1 MGFRR
6 KASFSSVG
14 QGTWDP
20 AGGPPSRRRR
30 SGILWRRRSSGP
42 LRVTDT
48 RGHVQSQPPHRRRP
62 FLCQDGG
69 EVGSRLWKTAHVARW
84 RVR

>member
-6 KASFSSVG
+6 KAGFSSVG
-14 QGTWDP
+14 RGTWDP
-20 AGGPPSRRRR
+20 AGGPPSRRRQ
-30 SGILWRRRSSGP
+30 SGSLLRRRPSGP

-48 RGHVQSQPPHRRRP
+48 RGPVQPQPPRRHRP
-62 FLCQDGG
+62 FLCQDNG

-84 RVR
+84 HVR